1 MKEYK
6 LTFELVPDGC
16 WYTNLRSALPPKL
29 WDKIRFEAYKKA
41 NGRCEICGV
50 KTSRLEAHEIWSYDE
65 RNALQTL
72 KGVTA
77 LCRRC
82 HEVKHIGRT
91 QLLGKGNDAME
102 HFMKVNGCSQS
113 EYHEAL
119 GEANETHR
127 RRNRIDGWRTDI
139 SWLKNKFDIQ

>member
-16 WYTNLRSALPPKL
+16 WYTNLRSVLPPKL

-50 KTSRLEAHEIWSYDE
+50 KTSRLEAHEIWNYDE
-65 RNALQTL
+65 KNALQTL
-72 KGVTA
+72 EGITA

-113 EYHEAL
+113 EYHETL
-119 GEANETHR
+119 GEANETHQ

>member
-16 WYTNLRSALPPKL
+16 WYTNLRSVLPPKL

-50 KTSRLEAHEIWSYDE
+50 KTSRLEAHEIWNYDE
-65 RNALQTL
+65 KNALQTL
-72 KGVTA
+72 EGVTA

-102 HFMKVNGCSQS
+102 LFMKVIGCSQS
-113 EYHEAL
+113 EFHDTL
-119 GEANETHR
+119 GEANETHQ

>member
-16 WYTNLRSALPPKL
+16 WYTNLRSVLPPKL

-50 KTSRLEAHEIWSYDE
+50 KTSRLEAHEIWNYDE
-65 RNALQTL
+65 KNALQTL
-72 KGVTA
+72 EGVTA

-119 GEANETHR
+119 GEANETHQ

>member
-16 WYTNLRSALPPKL
+16 WYTNLRSVLPPKL

-50 KTSRLEAHEIWSYDE
+50 KTSRLEAHEIWNYDE
-65 RNALQTL
+65 KNALQTL
-72 KGVTA
+72 EGVTA

-82 HEVKHIGRT
+82 HEVKHIGRA

-119 GEANETHR
+119 GEANETHQ
-127 RRNRIDGWRTDI
+127 RRNRIDGWRKDI
-139 SWLKNKFDIQ
+139 SLLKNKFDIQ